1 MLSAPPRPFRLAPL
15 LLAALVGTMAM
26 MAYVAIIGPVVRQLG
41 ISEMVAGISMSI
53 GGVFWM
59 LLARTWGR
67 TSDRLGRKP
76 VLLMGLG
83 VFTLTYALLAVFV
96 DVALHHTL
104 PALLIAA
111 VLIGARSVI
120 GAFYAAVPPTAAAT
134 IADHVAPQARQQA
147 MAKLGS
153 ANALGMVAGP
163 AIVSLVSGWGLH
175 WGFYATAAL
184 PLLGLLS
191 IALGLP
197 AGLPPQAPNPNGP
210 TSPAQP
216 SAPNAMPDRASSSAS
231 SPAPSSTPAARPHLP
246 LWDPRLRL
254 AMATAFV
261 AMMCVAV
268 AQVSVG
274 FFAMDHFSLSEE
286 KGARLAG
293 HALTCVGLAL
303 ILSQQ
308 CVIHLKRI
316 ALRHWVIA
324 GAGISALGFA
334 SVLLAHQ
341 PWHLL
346 LAYAVG
352 AFGMGFIFPSFQA
365 MAANAVQAHEQ
376 GAAAGNASAAQGL
389 GMVLG
394 PMLGTGLYT
403 LAPAAPYA
411 WIAASLLLLA
421 TALAWRS
428 AR

>member
-1 MLSAPPRPFRLAPL
+1 MPDPASAPTATSAATSAAASAFRLAPL

-41 ISEMVAGISMSI
+41 VSEMVAGISMSI

-76 VLLMGLG
+76 VLLIGLG
-83 VFTLTYALLAVFV
+83 VFTLAYALLAVFV
-96 DVALHHTL
+96 DLALRQAL
-104 PALLIAA
+104 PAVLIAA
-111 VLIGARSVI
+111 VLIAARSII

-134 IADHVAPQARQQA
+134 IADRVAPQLRHQA

-163 AIVSLVSGWGLH
+163 AIVSLVSGWGLQ

-184 PLLGLLS
+184 PLLGLLG
-191 IALGLP
+191 IALWLP
-197 AGLPPQAPNPNGP
+197 AGLPPQAPPGG
-210 TSPAQP
+210 SGQPADTAA
-216 SAPNAMPDRASSSAS
+216 APAK
-231 SPAPSSTPAARPHLP
+231 ARPHLP
-246 LWDPRLRL
+246 LWDARLRL
-254 AMATAFV
+254 AMTTAFV

-268 AQVSVG
+268 AQVAVG
-274 FFAMDHFSLSEE
+274 FFAMDQFGLSEE
-286 KGARLAG
+286 RGARLAG

-316 ALRHWVIA
+316 ALRHWVMA

-334 SVLLAHQ
+334 SALLASQ

-346 LAYAVG
+346 LAYAIG
-352 AFGMGFIFPSFQA
+352 AFGMGFVFPAFQA

-403 LAPAAPYA
+403 LSPAAPYA
-411 WIAASLLLLA
+411 GVALSLL
-421 TALAWRS
+421 ALAAAVAWHG
-428 AR
+428 ARRP

>member
-197 AGLPPQAPNPNGP
+197 AGLPPQAPNPNAP

-216 SAPNAMPDRASSSAS
+216 SAPNAMPSR
-231 SPAPSSTPAARPHLP
+231 APSSAPAARPHLP

-308 CVIHLKRI
+308 CVIHLKHI

>member
-1 MLSAPPRPFRLAPL
+1 MPDSASAPTAASAATSAFRLAPL

-41 ISEMVAGISMSI
+41 VSEMVAGISMSI

-76 VLLMGLG
+76 VLLIGLG

-96 DVALHHTL
+96 DLALHQAL
-104 PALLIAA
+104 PAALIAA
-111 VLIGARSVI
+111 VLIAARSII

-134 IADHVAPQARQQA
+134 IADRVAPELRHQA

-163 AIVSLVSGWGLH
+163 AIVSLVSGWGLQ

-184 PLLGLLS
+184 PLLGLLG
-191 IALGLP
+191 IALWLP
-197 AGLPPQAPNPNGP
+197 AGLPPQAPQGSGNQ
-210 TSPAQP
+210 PAHAA
-216 SAPNAMPDRASSSAS
+216 APAAQ
-231 SPAPSSTPAARPHLP
+231 TKARPHLP
-246 LWDPRLRL
+246 LWDARLRL

-268 AQVSVG
+268 AQVAVG
-274 FFAMDHFSLSEE
+274 FFAMDQFGLSEE
-286 KGARLAG
+286 RGARLAG

-316 ALRHWVIA
+316 ALRHWVMA

-334 SVLLAHQ
+334 SALLASQ

-346 LAYAVG
+346 LAYAIG
-352 AFGMGFIFPSFQA
+352 AFGMGFVFPAFQA

-403 LAPAAPYA
+403 LSPVAPYA
-411 WIAASLLLLA
+411 GVALSLL
-421 TALAWRS
+421 ALAAAVAWHG
-428 AR
+428 ARRP